1 MKVSAFALIATIG
14 LVLAAPAPAPA
25 PASAPVVHGADEW
38 YAGKEW

>member
-25 PASAPVVHGADEW
+25 PAPVVHGADEW